1 MMAQELKQLN
11 QNLTQTSG
19 QQVLQL
25 KYLSSSWLLGQI
37 NPALP
42 LAGKDFDTKAWNEE
56 WGHGGSRKYERKWG
70 FGFAL
75 E

>member
-1 MMAQELKQLN
+1 MAQELKQLD

-25 KYLSSSWLLGQI
+25 KHLSSSWLLGQI

-42 LAGKDFDTKAWNEE
+42 LAGKDFDTKA
-56 WGHGGSRKYERKWG
+56 
-70 FGFAL
+70 
-75 E
+75 